1 MTDFTKGVRDF
12 IYLPEYKTAFVAQ
25 SDMNLVTRMDSY
37 FTNFTMPW
45 EKKEKTSTTAKSV
58 LTEDA
63 VSSVGCLQHYKVIQN
78 NK

>member
-1 MTDFTKGVRDF
+1 MKDFTKGVRDF

-45 EKKEKTSTTAKSV
+45 EKKEKTANINPKSA
-58 LTEDA
+58 LTDDA
-63 VSSVGCLQHYKVIQN
+63 VSSVG
-78 NK
+78 